1 LDSGSQAAV
10 FRAFEPLRITSW
22 LYRLFDRRFLYWD
35 PAMMGRARSA
45 LMRHL
50 LPRPFGDGGEDR
62 LALVVQRARPIGT
75 MATMTRGI
83 ATAHV
88 TGH

>member
-1 LDSGSQAAV
+1 
-10 FRAFEPLRITSW
+10 
-22 LYRLFDRRFLYWD
+22 
-35 PAMMGRARSA
+35 MMGRARSA